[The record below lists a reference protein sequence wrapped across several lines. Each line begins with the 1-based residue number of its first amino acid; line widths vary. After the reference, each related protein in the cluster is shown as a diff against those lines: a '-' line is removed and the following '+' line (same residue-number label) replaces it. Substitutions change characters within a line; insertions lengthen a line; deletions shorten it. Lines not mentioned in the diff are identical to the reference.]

1 MKKAKGEASPEQYIN
16 QETGEIE
23 YDLDSQYAT
32 MSRGNRDQP
41 ENGIGNQWYWKYGWT
56 DAHRHDY
63 IVHDNVKMK
72 VPRYYDKELE
82 KYDPEYY
89 QELKNKRKAE
99 APEVITEYNK
109 AMDQLWVSEEIK
121 IKKLERLI
129 RNLQNVI
136 K

>member
-1 MKKAKGEASPEQYIN
+1 
-16 QETGEIE
+16 
-23 YDLDSQYAT
+23 
-32 MSRGNRDQP
+32 MSRGNRYQP
-41 ENGIGNQWYWKYGWT
+41 ENGIGNQWYWKYGWS

-82 KYDPEYY
+82 KYDPDYY

-129 RNLQNVI
+129 RNL
-136 K
+136 